1 MATESAPLIS
11 PSPSGYSSIGTN
23 VLDDNTTSAATSNFD
38 DLIPSV
44 EDIANYLSAAKL
56 LDNRGAVARDHLA
69 NERTFLA
76 YIRTSLATIST
87 GVGKPIVTVALYR
100 DQMNKVI

>member
-1 MATESAPLIS
+1 
-11 PSPSGYSSIGTN
+11 

-56 LDNRGAVARDHLA
+56 LDNRGAVARDHLGKYQVSVSL
-69 NERTFLA
+69 EIFLVMHQ
-76 YIRTSLATIST
+76 L
-87 GVGKPIVTVALYR
+87 
-100 DQMNKVI
+100 